1 MPENKFDLIK
11 ALSGQQLYTPINY
24 GTSYLDPNFADNAIN
39 NVRETYPL
47 LFINEQKEETEEEK
61 KKRLEEEIKKAADKS
76 NQIWSDLGNSE
87 DAYE

>member
-11 ALSGQQLYTPINY
+11 ALSGPQLYTPINY
-24 GTSYLDPNFADNAIN
+24 GISIDPNFAVNAIN
-39 NVRETYPL
+39 NIRETYPL

-87 DAYE
+87 DVYE